1 MFVLIFKKF
10 PMARLKPNSRID
22 LSPTGGA
29 PISTP
34 SPISSPGS
42 TSEAAGAETGRGRVV
57 NEGASDR
64 SFSPA
69 GTASIASVAERGVGK
84 AEASI
89 PDTLPDE
96 ADFYGDDDAA
106 EIGRAGSR
114 AADYRAKTEALKERF
129 PGVIIVPGVE
139 VLGDYLR
146 HHTWSTLDCLEVFPW
161 TRWLFSKTAMLEV
174 PFILNT
180 AEVAKRWP
188 EAAAALGK
196 TARNARMLF
205 DPEDLH
211 AWFARR
217 LRTSVQQVLVPVSML
232 AQRPEALR
240 QRFLELR
247 DEKLSAFYERDR
259 PISRRN
265 ARTEKNPAF
274 LGGWGLG
281 DWVKPDYRE
290 LLWTWKEEND
300 ALAERQGVKPNRVKY
315 ESVELPFPTDKL
327 PRMLGQ
333 TAVSKTRAYDSKDVG
348 NSTIRIFAW
357 AKHELVMPE
366 TVARPES
373 RIPPS
378 GFTQGIALGGE
389 RFFEDYR
396 IGLVDLW
403 SARKVLDVFGEGAFR
418 EADWRLDASLCAWA
432 KEDARFGPG
441 LPPKAQAAMLGFV

>member
-1 MFVLIFKKF
+1 
-10 PMARLKPNSRID
+10 MARLKPDSHID

-29 PISTP
+29 PTP
-34 SPISSPGS
+34 APASNPTPASDALDAP
-42 TSEAAGAETGRGRVV
+42 EAAGPETGRGKVV
-57 NEGASDR
+57 YKEPITEAIGEVGSGEGGASMPDD
-64 SFSPA
+64 SED
-69 GTASIASVAERGVGK
+69 AS
-84 AEASI
+84 AEASTDALAI
-89 PDTLPDE
+89 D
-96 ADFYGDDDAA
+96 ADFEEMEEDDAV
-106 EIGRAGSR
+106 ESIRVGSR

-188 EAAAALGK
+188 DAAAALGK

-232 AQRPEALR
+232 AERPEALR

-247 DEKLSAFYERDR
+247 DEKLAAFYERDR

-315 ESVELPFPTDKL
+315 ESIEVPFPTDKL

-366 TVARPES
+366 TAARPES
-373 RIPPS
+373 RMPPS

-403 SARKVLDVFGEGAFR
+403 PARKVLDVFGADVFR
-418 EADWRLDASLCAWA
+418 DADWRLDASLCAWA
-432 KEDARFGPG
+432 KKDARFGPG